1 MILEVLDIGGHRDGE
16 LHDLD
21 WSMAISNAPH
31 IVARRAAMTTD
42 LVTSRQAR
50 SVWELL
56 LQADPTWGEFEEHGE
71 WGIARKLSTKELRTS
86 VEQVVVHS
94 SPQDLV
100 IAVVK
105 RVRLVADS
113 RRRP

>member
-1 MILEVLDIGGHRDGE
+1 MILEVLNKGGHRDGE

-21 WSMAISNAPH
+21 WSMAISNAPD

-42 LVTSRQAR
+42 LVTSRQVR

-56 LQADPTWGEFEEHGE
+56 HQADPTWGEFEEHGE
-71 WGIARKLSTKELRTS
+71 WGIARKLSTKELLTS
-86 VEQVVVHS
+86 VERVVVHA
-94 SPQDLV
+94 SPRDLV

-105 RVRLVADS
+105 RVRQGADS